1 MIFTSHHTNNIST
14 VVNASSGGS
23 FKSHSIENLRDG
35 SREIIFT
42 YSGVN
47 LLTVTFED
55 GQTKDVKI
63 RDIAKGD
70 ELQAPFGSLRR
81 SFFF

>member
-1 MIFTSHHTNNIST
+1 MANSIQTFFTYKYLKDAAGVQYVIFTSHHTNNIST

-47 LLTVTFED
+47 LVTVS
-55 GQTKDVKI
+55 Q
-63 RDIAKGD
+63 
-70 ELQAPFGSLRR
+70 SR
-81 SFFF
+81 SKRGL